1 MDFLRAII
9 NEEKDLILDE
19 DVQQFLEEIE
29 SLSDEDLLD
38 ESVWDRIEQRV
49 ENRDLV
55 FYRYIVGTEKLMLTK
70 KFLELAKAGKSI
82 PAPMVKAYQ
91 PAVELID
98 DIVTA
103 GPAFTRLL
111 LVLQK
116 RAKNSRK

>member
-1 MDFLRAII
+1 MDFLRSILDADQ
-9 NEEKDLILDE
+9 DLILDE
-19 DVQQFLEEIE
+19 DMEKFLEEIQ

-49 ENRDLV
+49 EARDLIL
-55 FYRYIVGTEKLMLTK
+55 YRYIVGTENLMLTK
-70 KFLELAKAGKSI
+70 KFLEMAKSGKSI
-82 PAPMVKAYQ
+82 PSPLVKAYQ

>member
-1 MDFLRAII
+1 MDFLRSILDADQ
-9 NEEKDLILDE
+9 DLILDE
-19 DVQQFLEEIE
+19 DMEKFLEEIQ

-49 ENRDLV
+49 EARDLIL
-55 FYRYIVGTEKLMLTK
+55 YRYIVGTENLMLTK
-70 KFLELAKAGKSI
+70 KFLEMAKSGKSI
-82 PAPMVKAYQ
+82 PSPVVKAYQ

>member
-1 MDFLRAII
+1 MDFLRSILDADQ
-9 NEEKDLILDE
+9 DLILDE
-19 DVQQFLEEIE
+19 DMEKFLEEIE

-49 ENRDLV
+49 EARDLV
-55 FYRYIVGTEKLMLTK
+55 LYRYIVGTENLMLTK
-70 KFLELAKAGKSI
+70 KFLEMAKSGKSI
-82 PAPMVKAYQ
+82 PSPLVKAYQ